1 MLKGLR
7 NTLSKSGSG
16 NFAAGSGAQ
25 GASVINKS
33 NEGAQ
38 AEPARETKDRTGDAA
53 GKEIVPAS
61 SPPNEEEALLFEEH
75 WTYVESL
82 GLAKLPGEEHI
93 VRFLAD
99 SITASPL
106 PAPWAAH
113 RDEEGKVFYGNA
125 STGETTWQHPLE
137 DVIRELAGVCRVC
150 VSLSRSMRERSIAD
164 LRETWEAQAKQEFAL
179 WYSAKDHTTGK
190 EYYCNSQTKQTMW
203 EHPAEVLLPGHFL
216 KLKSADR
223 LLDETYLQDLANLGA
238 TLNESMGRSWNL
250 MKRTLESD
258 DAAAT
263 GSTEAGY
270 KDAHNAI
277 KEELA
282 SKTLELQSA
291 KEHAD
296 KVKEEFESLKQ
307 RFETSQ
313 KSMSEAA
320 ERRKQLEAEL
330 LSEQQRLQ
338 SAISEVEA
346 WKKQAMSKDGAGAE
360 ALQERVQLQ
369 VELETERQ
377 KAQQA
382 LKECE
387 ELKQQAEDLGKLS
400 NSNEAAKSELEAKLE
415 VERKKTQEALAE
427 CAKLNEAH
435 SRGNLLESEKKD
447 IEVQLLAEKQRAEHA
462 VAQVEALK
470 NEAHSA
476 KTATESD
483 ASKSKQEKKEI
494 QDQLEIE
501 QKKTKEALAELEA
514 LKTQAKGQAAEA
526 EAQCVELKAK
536 IEAERKRVEQVQ
548 AECAALKSQKE
559 SAAADEAAATVKQE
573 EQRAELQAQLK
584 AEKETSA
591 KALAECEKLKAQA
604 IKDANSA
611 FEEEKQR
618 QALQEQLESERRRAE
633 QASKECEML
642 KAQAPVE
649 LQNAIDEEQKRH
661 EMQEQLIAERNRADN
676 ALGEL
681 AKLQKESEKVDAQVA
696 EEEKQRKALQ
706 EQLEAERQ
714 RSSKVQEEL
723 EAERRRV
730 KEATTECN
738 ELKAQAQVNSVKMA
752 QVESQCKTA
761 EERLQLERS
770 KVEQARAEC
779 DSLKTQALLQE
790 ELLNAKTAETKAAR
804 DAGDAAQP
812 VAGSK
817 DLQEEMK
824 RLQSAATRTQEAET
838 SLHAQLKAVQDE
850 LVKEKARAEAEAS
863 KCVAAR
869 DVQEAIMQEMIA
881 ANVDKRTAEA
891 QLQEEKKRASDFEAK
906 YLQLQADQEAGNG
919 GHQKEGLQQ
928 NATRLQEQLAKANLV
943 ATELEVKF
951 NQERLMLE
959 AANQDRRELMQRQ
972 QVSAAEAEQA
982 EKVLQQQIRSAQEAE
997 LRLSNRA
1004 AALKALMEGER
1015 AKVEQLTE
1023 GFAMLV
1029 SKQVG
1034 GQQGQEQVENQLQE
1048 LNGQMHQI
1056 RAMLRSQ
1063 HDDQGGD
1070 KALNKALKEVGAA
1083 NAQIQTAVSRE
1094 TNAMGRSGA
1103 PEAGF
1108 KGKKGKAP
1116 PVREFHGKLWAS
1128 TDDTIQTGQKVRHTR
1143 IESALVRQQMQLCK
1157 QMIEEVD
1164 SCKLAQSVKL
1174 VKSKAGLKALNSS
1187 LRDEVEKARQELQRL
1202 EEMTVNTA

>member
-7 NTLSKSGSG
+7 NTLSKSGTG
-16 NFAAGSGAQ
+16 NFASGSGAQ

-38 AEPARETKDRTGDAA
+38 AEPARTGDAA

-179 WYSAKDHTTGK
+179 WYSAKDQTSGK

-250 MKRTLESD
+250 MKRTLETD
-258 DAAAT
+258 DASAT

-346 WKKQAMSKDGAGAE
+346 WKKQAMSKDSAGAE

-462 VAQVEALK
+462 AAQVEALK

-483 ASKSKQEKKEI
+483 ATKSKQEKKEI

-526 EAQCVELKAK
+526 EAQCEELKAK

-559 SAAADEAAATVKQE
+559 SAAADEAAASVKQE

-584 AEKETSA
+584 AEKETAA

-812 VAGSK
+812 VAASK

-824 RLQSAATRTQEAET
+824 RLQSAATRAQEAET
-838 SLHAQLKAVQDE
+838 SLHAQLQAVQDE
-850 LVKEKARAEAEAS
+850 LVKQKARAEAEAS

-869 DVQEAIMQEMIA
+869 DVQEAIMQEMIS
-881 ANVDKRTAEA
+881 ANVETRTVREK
-891 QLQEEKKRASDFEAK
+891 LEEEKKRASDFEAK

-919 GHQKEGLQQ
+919 GLQKEGS
-928 NATRLQEQLAKANLV
+928 RLQEQLAKANLA
-943 ATELEVKF
+943 ATELEVRF

-982 EKVLQQQIRSAQEAE
+982 DKVLQQQIRSAQEAE

-1023 GFAMLV
+1023 GFAMLL

-1048 LNGQMHQI
+1048 LNGQMQQI

-1063 HDDQGGD
+1063 HDDQGDD

-1094 TNAMGRSGA
+1094 RNAMGRSGA
-1103 PEAGF
+1103 PEAF

-1116 PVREFHGKLWAS
+1116 RVREFHGKLWAS

-1143 IESALVRQQMQLCK
+1143 IESALVRQQTQLCK

-1174 VKSKAGLKALNSS
+1174 VKSKANLKALNSS

-1202 EEMTVNTA
+1202 EEMAVNTA